1 MSKIIPQDPASS
13 NKRVSLK
20 HALIVVDYYTDP
32 LIRGLN
38 FKYGAL
44 SELLLVRL
52 TCCISKSPAA
62 IIDRDTAYSVASDLG
77 LRDQAIEIVQYMID
91 KGILL
96 IQDDCISKPSVIKDS
111 EKLAKVQEDYRE
123 RKKLQREREQ
133 AAKIKQELNSVN
145 VTRDNSVTDT
155 VTGIEKS
162 ELLSIEDLKTED
174 LNSNPK
180 QGESKGGD
188 PPEAPKPYANALP
201 ESLDT
206 PEIRDALGIWLV
218 KQVQLHKPRDQM
230 AIEALTAN
238 WANRPKEFLH
248 ALRESTAN
256 GWKTLIEPKST
267 AGPPNGRISYEKETN
282 YDRNVRNILEG

>member
-1 MSKIIPQDPASS
+1 MSKIIPQYPASS

-38 FKYGAL
+38 FRYGAIA
-44 SELLLVRL
+44 ELLLVRL
-52 TCCISKSPAA
+52 TCCISKSPASA
-62 IIDRDTAYSVASDLG
+62 IDRDTAYSVASDLG

-96 IQDDCISKPSVIKDS
+96 IQDDFISKPSVIKDS
-111 EKLAKVQEDYRE
+111 EKLAKVQEDHRE
-123 RKKLQREREQ
+123 RKRLQREREQ
-133 AAKIKQELNSVN
+133 AAKIKQEFKPTN

-162 ELLSIEDLKTED
+162 ELLSIEDLKIED
-174 LNSNPK
+174 LNPK
-180 QGESKGGD
+180 QGGSKGGD
-188 PPEAPKPYANALP
+188 PPEAPKPYLNALP